1 MRERGPVFPSSLV
14 PASAAPDRADRVRVI
29 EQVAVFVRVVFDDG
43 AVEAGGGHVVEGD
56 ADAVHV
62 DDFVAV
68 ERCVR
73 VGEAIAAAAAAG
85 GEGDAEEASV
95 ELLLEVLGGGGGDR
109 NVHSVAAPRTSR
121 ASASS
126 RLNQSRSSFVSSSS
140 RSSST
145 MCARLEAAR

>member
-62 DDFVAV
+62 EHLIVV
-68 ERCVR
+68 KRCVG
-73 VGEAIAAAAAAG
+73 VGEAVAAAAAAG
-85 GEGDAEEASV
+85 GEGDAEDASLK
-95 ELLLEVLGGGGGDR
+95 LLLEVLGGRGGDR
-109 NVHSVAAPRTSR
+109 N
-121 ASASS
+121 
-126 RLNQSRSSFVSSSS
+126 L
-140 RSSST
+140 
-145 MCARLEAAR
+145 

>member
-1 MRERGPVFPSSLV
+1 M
-14 PASAAPDRADRVRVI
+14 I

-43 AVEAGGGHVVEGD
+43 AVEARGGHVVEGD

-62 DDFVAV
+62 QHLIVV
-68 ERCVR
+68 KRCVR
-73 VGEAIAAAAAAG
+73 ITQPIAAAAAAG
-85 GEGDAEEASV
+85 GEGDAEDAAV
-95 ELLLEVLGGGGGDR
+95 ELLLEMLGGRGGDR

-145 MCARLEAAR
+145 MCARLDAARYTRKPRSMADTLRPSSASLRSIVRS